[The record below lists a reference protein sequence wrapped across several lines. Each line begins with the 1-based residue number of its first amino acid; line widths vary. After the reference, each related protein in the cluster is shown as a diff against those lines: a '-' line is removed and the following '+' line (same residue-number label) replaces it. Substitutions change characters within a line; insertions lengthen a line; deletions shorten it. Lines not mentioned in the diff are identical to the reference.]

1 MARNRY
7 HETPE
12 RAAECLRQALA
23 LMTRQPTRPHP
34 LSYAVWYEHVSGH
47 NAALSAEIERIT
59 AAGGQ
64 LDEVET
70 ERLYLAHVREADM
83 QAAQRVALGFRSM
96 LGEVDDSARD
106 AGLHAELFETALARW
121 QQEVTSGDALDAGRC
136 QAMQDDTRGM
146 RAAVGALQARLLA
159 TRDEVDRLKRELDQA
174 REEALRDSLTG
185 LANRRAFD
193 QQLAVCLASGV
204 PACLLLID
212 IDHFKRVNDSHG
224 HLFGDQV
231 LKTVAQGVQSCL
243 PEGELAAR
251 VGGEEFAILLSEA
264 ALVSAQLLAEKIR
277 STVAASRIRRRSGG
291 GTVGQVTVSVGL
303 AMLRA
308 GDRPETSFERA
319 DRALYAAK
327 QAGRNR
333 VTVSA

>member
-47 NAALSAEIERIT
+47 NAALSSEIQRIT

-83 QAAQRVALGFRSM
+83 QAAQRVAQGFRSM
-96 LGEVDDSARD
+96 LGAVGDSARD
-106 AGLHAELFETALARW
+106 AGQHAEQFESALARW
-121 QQEVTSGDALDAGRC
+121 QQDVTSGSALDAGRC

-146 RAAVGALQARLLA
+146 RDAVGALQARLLT
-159 TRDEVDRLKRELDQA
+159 TRDEVDRLKRELDRA

-193 QQLAVCLASGV
+193 QLLAACLASGA

-212 IDHFKRVNDSHG
+212 IDHFKQVNDSHG

-231 LKTVAQGVQSCL
+231 LKAVAQGVQSCL
-243 PEGELAAR
+243 PSEQWAAR
-251 VGGEEFAILLSEA
+251 VGGEEFAILLTDGSMTQ
-264 ALVSAQLLAEKIR
+264 AQLLAERIR
-277 STVAASRIRRRSGG
+277 ATVAASRIRRRAGG
-291 GTVGQVTVSVGL
+291 GTLGQVTVSVGV
-303 AMLRA
+303 APLRP
-308 GDRPETSFERA
+308 GDRPEASFERA

-327 QAGRNR
+327 HAGRNR
-333 VTVSA
+333 VTVAA